1 MKRQI
6 VAVSLCIVLGSGLA
20 LYGCGEEGIP
30 SEVADAIAD
39 TSVEATVAKLKIK
52 DKRVAFYYTFEY
64 EGETYTSGGTW
75 SVDGDTSIN
84 GTAVDFFDEE
94 VEVLDA
100 DGNEISIE
108 DVEVGD
114 NVTVTHDAESG
125 VEGVT
130 LNE

>member
-6 VAVSLCIVLGSGLA
+6 VAAALCIVLGSGLA
-20 LYGCGEEGIP
+20 LYGCGEDGIP

-39 TSVEATVAKLKIK
+39 TSVEATVAKLKVK

-64 EGETYTSGGTW
+64 EAETYTSGETW
-75 SVDGDTSIN
+75 DVQGDTSTA
-84 GTAVDFFDEE
+84 GSAVDFFEE
-94 VEVLDA
+94 NVEVLDA

-114 NVTVTHDAESG
+114 NVTVTLDADNG